1 MKTILFLN
9 NQYIDSL
16 SSLRQLFKGNINNI
30 LRRDILCA
38 FQDGVISKWLAEGD
52 EECNTVKLALDK
64 IDMDLSNQEHMD
76 KLKLVFANER
86 LHTNASIKFENYC
99 VVENVTYCR
108 YNKYG
113 NIINPPHDIGQDG
126 IKFEHD
132 QKVNFQLF
140 LAVKIVNPDNEIM
153 ELKLSVNDKNQK
165 CLYDSYTQLPINAK
179 KNEIKYVS
187 FHVELDNVTSNTSL
201 QLTLTHQD
209 KVIWKSTVVKG
220 NANMKIVVGDKD
232 NVTFKMVYVDGGT
245 FNMGETSGMENKD
258 DLTNVH
264 KVTLSPFYIAETV
277 VTQALWKTVM
287 KWNLSNCEGIYNP
300 VEYVSWENCQK
311 FIEILNEMTG
321 MKFRLPTEAEWEFAA
336 RGGNS
341 SNHTLYSGSN
351 NIDDVA
357 WCSINSLY
365 KTHPVAQKI
374 PNELGLYDMSG
385 NVWEWCEDFYGEYMS
400 KDEVNPKGPKFGSKR
415 IARGGSWNY
424 PERYCQ
430 VFFRNC
436 FAQNEMFNGLGLRLA
451 MSVKE

>member
-30 LRRDILCA
+30 LRRDLLCA

-201 QLTLTHQD
+201 HLTLTHQD
-209 KVIWKSTVVKG
+209 KAIWKSTVVKG

-232 NVTFKMVYVDGGT
+232 KVTFKMVYVDGGT
-245 FNMGETSGMENKD
+245 FNMGETPGVENKD
-258 DLTNVH
+258 NLTNLH

-277 VTQALWKTVM
+277 VTNALWKTVM
-287 KWNLSNCEGIYNP
+287 NWNLSENDGMYNP
-300 VEYVSWENCQK
+300 VENISWDDCQN

-357 WCSINSLY
+357 WCRANCSKAY
-365 KTHPVAQKI
+365 PVAQKK

-385 NVWEWCEDFYGEYMS
+385 NVWEWCEDFQGEYLS
-400 KDEVNPKGPKFGSKR
+400 NNQVNPQGPKFGSKR

-424 PERYCQ
+424 PEEYCI
-430 VFFRNC
+430 VSFRNSH
-436 FAQNEMFNGLGLRLA
+436 AQNVHFNGYGLRLA
-451 MSVKE
+451 MTVKE